1 MTPQQPFT
9 AAVPAPAHHR
19 SPAKPLPALLAS
31 LGITASL
38 LGAAPALA
46 ADASASVQVTGI
58 SFQASN
64 GLTLSWLAGS
74 SFQSLFAESREAGG
88 LGGNQLQEPAPG
100 SSWSNQ
106 TVSTAMA
113 HASAGAQATAGGLLS
128 AQADASRHEVDP
140 LISQPHTGA
149 SWAQQSGAFTLSGAG
164 QLTIVVSYT
173 LSVGA
178 PLSDGNDSW
187 AGASLGLS
195 AGNLDSGAT
204 GGGEVALWSFELP
217 TGTASRSGSLS
228 YLVDLAGAQETGY
241 YDLRANA
248 NVSATAAVPEP
259 GSWALM
265 ALGLATLGALARRR
279 QRGA

>member
-1 MTPQQPFT
+1 MTPQHAFT
-9 AAVPAPAHHR
+9 AAAPAPHR
-19 SPAKPLPALLAS
+19 SPAKPLPLLLAS
-31 LGITASL
+31 LGLVASL
-38 LGAAPALA
+38 LGGAPAMA

-58 SFQASN
+58 SFQAGN

-88 LGGNQLQEPAPG
+88 LGGNDLQEPEPG
-100 SSWSNQ
+100 SSWTDQALLTS
-106 TVSTAMA
+106 VA

-149 SWAQQSGAFTLSGAG
+149 SWAQQSGAFKLSGAG

-173 LSVGA
+173 LLAGA
-178 PLSDGNDSW
+178 PLSDGNDSF

-195 AGNLDSGAT
+195 AGNLDSGGI
-204 GGGEVALWSFELP
+204 GGDEVALWSFDLP
-217 TGTASRSGSLS
+217 GGNASRSGSLS
-228 YLVDLAGAQETGY
+228 VVVDLAGPQETGY

-259 GSWALM
+259 GGWALM